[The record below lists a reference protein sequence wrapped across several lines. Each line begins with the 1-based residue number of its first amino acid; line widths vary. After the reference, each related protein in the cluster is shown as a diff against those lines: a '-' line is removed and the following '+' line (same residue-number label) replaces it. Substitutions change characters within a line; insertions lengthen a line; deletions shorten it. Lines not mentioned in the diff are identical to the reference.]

1 MPTPEADVVHPS
13 LVLEEQGSYDFKSP
27 SKTDRSTD
35 GGSIFQK
42 SEICSSVL
50 VKIIV
55 PILSNIVRVH

>member
-35 GGSIFQK
+35 GSSIFQK

-55 PILSNIVRVH
+55 PILSNIVRDR